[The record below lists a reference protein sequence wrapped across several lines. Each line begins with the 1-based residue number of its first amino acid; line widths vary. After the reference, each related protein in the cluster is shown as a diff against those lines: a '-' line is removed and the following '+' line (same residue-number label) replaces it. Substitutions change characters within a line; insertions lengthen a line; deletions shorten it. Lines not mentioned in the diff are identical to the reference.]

1 MRTYLSIATSNLI
14 CIVAGSLLC
23 YGSITE
29 TPAVGT
35 GCLIAGALLLVGCF
49 GWLLLKFQPA
59 MQWLTQV
66 AKSPE
71 QVDSAPAGAAEI
83 IAIGQRFLRVSSD
96 SIRANADASLELDA
110 IRKFVASVDRRN
122 SVRIADQSGSTLNQL
137 KDVFESLSRTLGEDV
152 KQTLTSGKELQRN
165 TEKLVGGV
173 EQQSQAITS
182 TTSLVNKVAT
192 QIEQVYQN
200 VKAAVSSSGIVRD
213 HSDQSLNR
221 FGTLIDHMKKVRN
234 DSSVRE
240 RKLSVLGQH
249 TREIG
254 SIVETIGT
262 ISSRTDMLALNAS
275 IESVRAGEHG
285 RGFAVVAEEVRT
297 LAEQS
302 AQAVLDITARIES
315 IQLETRQ
322 TVAGA
327 SDEHKQLDE
336 VLQLATET
344 LDELKEIN
352 DAASQ
357 SANSVNDISY
367 ATQKQLVLTQEI
379 VESLASN
386 NEVSKG
392 NRGVAEGV
400 LWTAR
405 NLGDVGNRMDD
416 AVSILKRQAN
426 ANTNYSL
433 PASSDLPFADRPAN
447 A

>member
-14 CIVAGSLLC
+14 CIVAGALIC
-23 YGSITE
+23 FGTVTE
-29 TPAVGT
+29 TSPAGT
-35 GCLIAGALLLVGCF
+35 GCLIGGAVLLVGCF
-49 GWLLLKFQPA
+49 GWLFLKFQPA
-59 MQWLTQV
+59 MHWLAQV
-66 AKSPE
+66 AKDPE
-71 QVDSAPAGAAEI
+71 KIDSVPNGASEI
-83 IAIGQRFLRVSSD
+83 VAIGERFLREANDRS
-96 SIRANADASLELDA
+96 RANADASLELGG
-110 IRKFVASVDRRN
+110 IRNFLASISRR
-122 SVRIADQSGSTLNQL
+122 SSAPVTDQPGSTLAQL
-137 KDVFESLSRTLGEDV
+137 TNIIEGLSRSLGEGV
-152 KQTLTSGKELQRN
+152 KQSLTSGKELQRN

-182 TTSLVNKVAT
+182 TTSLVNKVAM
-192 QIEQVYQN
+192 QIEQAYHN
-200 VKAAVSSSGIVRD
+200 VKAAVSSSSIIRD

-221 FGTLIDHMKKVRN
+221 FGTLLDSMKKVKN
-234 DSSVRE
+234 ASSVRE
-240 RKLSVLGQH
+240 RKLSVLGQR

-254 SIVETIGT
+254 AIVETIGT

-302 AQAVLDITARIES
+302 AQAVLDITAHIES

-327 SDEHKQLDE
+327 SEEHKQLDD
-336 VLQLATET
+336 VLKLANET
-344 LDELKEIN
+344 LNELQEIN
-352 DAASQ
+352 GAASQ
-357 SANSVNDISY
+357 SADSVNDISY

-386 NEVSKG
+386 SEVSKD

-400 LWTAR
+400 LWTAK
-405 NLGDVGNRMDD
+405 NLGEVGSRMDD
-416 AVSILKRQAN
+416 AVSHLKRQAD
-426 ANTNYSL
+426 ANTDYSF
-433 PASSDLPFADRPAN
+433 PTEPTNTAASPIN